1 MIYEPVYE
9 PKQLKIK
16 NQSNSTLGRAALSL
30 TAMVARTAV
39 VAAQQ
44 APIPTN
50 TPMPGMCV
58 TPITSNQVNVRSG
71 PGMNYNIIGKLNPGE
86 SLKSIS
92 GQSEQG
98 WYAVQMDGAGT
109 TAYISQEVARQLH
122 CTQVQNF
129 LLNYAGIE
137 VPSVIFQDL
146 VIAGEIPHELTAQQI
161 YNVYKVIES
170 EIPSDAPWSVC
181 PDRSR
186 YRKMVLFAPLTD
198 LISVIDNFPKGA
210 NAVASMVGFDG
221 TKVYP
226 YARCAPGDEVFL
238 VATVNL
244 DLVSI
249 NSYHSSTRGRG
260 NANYITQIVTQLGHE
275 ISHLFGTAHYEM
287 GKDVPSL
294 HNAYFVGSATSRAY
308 FDNCEG
314 EFNIKLCLDLQ
325 GAFFNGAVEA
335 SREEEANII
344 NDVAGSLLN
353 SISAN
358 LPDNFNLAIEVN
370 NIKIPMHFEF

>member
-1 MIYEPVYE
+1 MIYEPKYE
-9 PKQLKIK
+9 PQQATIK
-16 NQSNSTLGRAALSL
+16 NQSNSILGRAALTL
-30 TAMVARTAV
+30 TAMVGGTAV
-39 VAAQQ
+39 VAAQEV
-44 APIPTN
+44 PLPTN

-58 TPITSNQVNVRSG
+58 TASNQVNIRSG
-71 PGMNYNIIGKLNPGE
+71 PGMNFDIIGKLNPGE

-98 WYAVQMDGAGT
+98 WYAVQIDGSAT
-109 TAYISQEVARQLH
+109 KAYISQEVAQELH
-122 CTQVQNF
+122 CSQVQDF
-129 LLNYAGIE
+129 LVNYAGIE
-137 VPSVIFQDL
+137 VPSVFFQDL
-146 VIAGEIPHELTAQQI
+146 VIAGEIPQELTAQQV
-161 YNVYKVIES
+161 YNIYKVIES

-181 PDRSR
+181 PDRAR

-198 LISVIDNFPKGA
+198 LISVIDNFPTGA
-210 NAVASMVGFDG
+210 NAVASMVRFDG

-226 YARCAPGDEVFL
+226 YSRCTPGEEVFL

-260 NANYITQIVTQLGHE
+260 NGNYITQVVTQLGHE

-287 GKDVPSL
+287 GKNVPSL

-308 FDNCEG
+308 FDNCDG

-325 GAFFNGAVEA
+325 GAFHNGAVEA
-335 SREEEANII
+335 TEEEEANIM
-344 NDVAGSLLN
+344 NDVAVTLLN
-353 SISAN
+353 RISAN
-358 LPDNFNLAIEVN
+358 LPDNFNLGIEVN
-370 NIKIPMHFEF
+370 NIKIPTQFEF